1 MNWIKTTVLVM
12 LLALTAASNL
22 ALAQHRGPRV
32 GVYIGGPLGWGGYP
46 SYYAPSYYPP
56 FYYAPSY
63 YPPSYYPPS
72 YYYPPVVQSSP
83 PVYVEQAQPPAA
95 AAAPTLGYWY
105 YCRESQGYYPYVK
118 DCPTAW
124 ERVAPQPSR

>member
-1 MNWIKTTVLVM
+1 MSWIKTTALVM
-12 LLALTAASNL
+12 LLALTAASDI

-32 GVYIGGPLGWGGYP
+32 GVYIGGPLWWGGYP
-46 SYYAPSYYPP
+46 PYYAPYSPY
-56 FYYAPSY
+56 
-63 YPPSYYPPS
+63 YYPPS

-83 PVYVEQAQPPAA
+83 PVYIEQAQPPAA
-95 AAAPTLGYWY
+95 ATAPTPGYWY

-118 DCPTAW
+118 ECPTAW